1 MKSYGLVRFPDRK
14 VVAAAIFLC
23 SLLQGCVIPRS
34 GPLLSEVEAS
44 GERNDIELVSVTP
57 ALALAS
63 RAANVASFPND
74 FVQALPLD
82 DDKLASGDGVGV
94 TLWGRDGLGLFSGG
108 AGGTS
113 GTAGVSGMTDL
124 GEMVIDEAGTI
135 YVPQVGRVRAQG
147 LTPAGLRKAIEK
159 RLSRVTLGL
168 DVSVRRTDRR
178 GQTVTIEGDLGK
190 PGVYPIGPGTQ
201 RLSGL
206 LSLAAPNQ
214 TNPEQLAVT
223 VRRHGERASVRLTDI
238 YRNGA
243 QDIAL
248 RAGDAV
254 IVHNVVEN
262 LIVLGAAGA
271 QSRVRLS
278 KRNYTVLDAL
288 GDSRGLNDALANPK
302 AVFLMRARPQ
312 AAVSGAASA
321 SGAPPVVYQF
331 DFTKPEQ
338 MVLAG
343 QFSVHDGDA
352 IYISD
357 APFTQVQKVLSAF
370 SATLGTAR
378 SVSSLG
384 Q

>member
-1 MKSYGLVRFPDRK
+1 MALAV
-14 VVAAAIFLC
+14 FLC
-23 SLLQGCVIPRS
+23 GLLQGCVIPRS
-34 GPLLSEVEAS
+34 GPLLGEVEAS
-44 GERNDIELVSVTP
+44 SERNAIELVSATP

-63 RAANVASFPND
+63 RAASDAGFPAG
-74 FVQALPLD
+74 FVQAPPLD
-82 DDKLASGDGVGV
+82 YERLAPGDGVDV
-94 TLWGRDGLGLFSGG
+94 TFWGRDGLGLFSGG
-108 AGGTS
+108 GGGTS
-113 GTAGVSGMTDL
+113 GTAGVSGITEL
-124 GEMVIDEAGTI
+124 GETVIDEAGAI
-135 YVPQVGRVRAQG
+135 YVPQVGRIHAQG
-147 LTPAGLRKAIEK
+147 LTLAGLRQAIER
-159 RLSRVTLGL
+159 RLSRVTVGL

-178 GQTVTIEGDLGK
+178 GQTVTAEGDLGK

-214 TNPEQLAVT
+214 TNPEQLAIT
-223 VRRHGERASVRLTDI
+223 VRRKGERASVRLSDI

-243 QDIAL
+243 EDIAL

-254 IVHNVVEN
+254 LVHNVVEN
-262 LIVLGAAGA
+262 LIVLGATGA
-271 QSRVRLS
+271 QSRVKLS

-288 GDSRGLNDALANPK
+288 GDSRGLSDALANPN
-302 AVFLMRARPQ
+302 AVFLMRIRPD
-312 AAVSGAASA
+312 ATASA

-343 QFSVHDGDA
+343 QFTVHDGDA

-378 SVSSLG
+378 SVSALG

>member
-1 MKSYGLVRFPDRK
+1 MSSGLVRMPDC
-14 VVAAAIFLC
+14 VVMAVVLC
-23 SLLQGCVIPRS
+23 LCGALQGCVIPRS
-34 GPLLSEVEAS
+34 GPLLSEVQAS
-44 GERNDIELVSVTP
+44 HERNDVELVSVTP

-63 RAANVASFPND
+63 RAAGGATFPAG
-74 FVQALPLD
+74 FVQAQPLD
-82 DDKLASGDGVGV
+82 SEKLAPGDGVDIALWGHDGVGV
-94 TLWGRDGLGLFSGG
+94 FANS
-108 AGGTS
+108 AGI
-113 GTAGVSGMTDL
+113 AGGMTDL

-147 LTPAGLRKAIEK
+147 LTLAGLRDAIER
-159 RLSRVTLGL
+159 RLSRVTVGL

-178 GQTVTIEGDLGK
+178 GQTVAIEGDLAK

-206 LSLAAPNQ
+206 LSQAAPNQ

-223 VRRHGERASVRLTDI
+223 VRRHGESASVRLSDI
-238 YRNGA
+238 YGNSA

-248 RAGDAV
+248 RAGDSV
-254 IVHNVVEN
+254 VVHNVVEN
-262 LIVLGAAGA
+262 LTVLGAAGT
-271 QSRVRLS
+271 QSRVKLS

-288 GDSRGLNDALANPK
+288 GDSRGLSDSLANPK
-302 AVFLMRARPQ
+302 AVFLLRIRPD
-312 AAVSGAASA
+312 AAPGAA
-321 SGAPPVVYQF
+321 GVPDAPPVVYQF

-343 QFSVHDGDA
+343 KFTVHDGDA

-378 SVSSLG
+378 SVSSMS